1 MTTSFVEKQDVSS
14 LIEAILIELQETIIL
29 STEFTNS
36 LSIKKLKAKECLR
49 LNEVYLFLQNIK
61 YQDEL
66 NKIAALK
73 VTESDCVK
81 SNTEAH
87 REVQRVEDEI
97 RSLKFELKD
106 ETKGADRVNEYLNDF
121 FGHKEIS
128 LSSIE
133 STDGYRFEV

>member
-29 STEFTNS
+29 SNEFTNS